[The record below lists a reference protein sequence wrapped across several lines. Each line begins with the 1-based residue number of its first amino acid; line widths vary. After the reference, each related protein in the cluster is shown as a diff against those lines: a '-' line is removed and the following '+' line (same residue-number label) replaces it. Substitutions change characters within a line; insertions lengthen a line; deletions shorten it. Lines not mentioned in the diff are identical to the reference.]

1 MVVLVG
7 LSSFVIGTQYK
18 CELYKLLIVE
28 CAFVTFVLQIKKR
41 LKTFCKVDEKWSPT
55 TPFHERL
62 SGSKTKQ
69 SHVT

>member
-1 MVVLVG
+1 MSWDRIPERTTVCKMVVLVG

-41 LKTFCKVDEKWSPT
+41 LKTFCKVDEK
-55 TPFHERL
+55 
-62 SGSKTKQ
+62 
-69 SHVT
+69 